1 MWLSELSCVL
11 PKRNGGL
18 LMIIELGLTGNV
30 RKELVKAVSEII
42 GAPAVYQYMPTCAYI
57 ISNDYTVTKEG
68 NLEISDSA
76 DSKEVENLIDELV
89 SRGYDVPLEEEENG
103 LTVEMPLELI
113 DESTLERL
121 RKIVENKGE
130 LFKAAFKTNNLEIV
144 VLENKVCFPWFT
156 VEQYDDTSAYCTF
169 ISMLCEFAKNQKRI
183 NNKPD
188 TSDNPK
194 YTMRCYL
201 LRLGMIGTEYK
212 SARKVLL
219 RNLSGS
225 SAFRKAGNSNEV
237 SQ

>member
-1 MWLSELSCVL
+1 
-11 PKRNGGL
+11 
-18 LMIIELGLTGNV
+18 MIIELGLTGNV

>member
-1 MWLSELSCVL
+1 
-11 PKRNGGL
+11 
-18 LMIIELGLTGNV
+18 
-30 RKELVKAVSEII
+30 
-42 GAPAVYQYMPTCAYI
+42 MPTCAYKI
-57 ISNDYTVTKEG
+57 GDFYTVTKEG

-76 DSKEVENLIDELV
+76 DSKEIDMLISELA
-89 SRGYDVPLEEEENG
+89 SRGYDVPLDEEENG
-103 LTVEMPLELI
+103 LTVEMPLELVDDATI
-113 DESTLERL
+113 DRL

-130 LFKAAFKTNNLEIV
+130 LFKAAFKTDNLEIIV
-144 VLENKVCFPWFT
+144 EDDKVCFPWCT
-156 VEQYDDTSAYCTF
+156 VELYDDITAYSTF

-201 LRLGMIGTEYK
+201 LRLGMIGAEYK

-225 SAFRKAGNSNEV
+225 SAFRKAGGNDENS
-237 SQ
+237 Q